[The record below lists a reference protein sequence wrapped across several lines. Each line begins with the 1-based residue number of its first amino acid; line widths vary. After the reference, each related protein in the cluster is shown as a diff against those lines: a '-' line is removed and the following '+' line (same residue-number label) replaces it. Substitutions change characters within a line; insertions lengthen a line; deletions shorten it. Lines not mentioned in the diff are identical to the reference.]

1 MTEDI
6 LQDASQR
13 MEATINAARQDFA
26 GIRTGRANPALLDR
40 IQVEYYGAVT
50 PIQQVATISVPE
62 PRLLVIQPWD
72 KSSIKDIEKAILQSD
87 LGLTPSNDGSVIR
100 IQLPQL
106 TEERRKDLVRVVR
119 KAAEEHRVA
128 VRNIRREVN
137 DDIKEL
143 EKSGDLSED
152 EARRAQA
159 KAQEVTDKS
168 IAQIDQML
176 QVKESEIMEV

>member
-1 MTEDI
+1 MIDDL
-6 LQDASQR
+6 LQDASKR
-13 MEATINAARQDFA
+13 MEARITATKQDFA
-26 GIRTGRANPALLDR
+26 SIRTGRANPALLDR
-40 IQVEYYGAVT
+40 IHVEYYGTQT
-50 PIQQVATISVPE
+50 PIQQMASVSVPE

-72 KSSIKDIEKAILQSD
+72 KSSMKDIEKAILQSD

-119 KAAEEHRVA
+119 KGAEDHRIA

-137 DDIKEL
+137 DDLKEL
-143 EKSGDLSED
+143 EKASEISED

-159 KAQEVTDKS
+159 RAQEMTDKA
-168 IAQIDQML
+168 IAQIDSLL
-176 QVKESEIMEV
+176 QAKESEIMEV